1 MMDTQLISQLAS
13 INDDDRVYVVR
24 MIRICHRTR
33 DNDVKDEVIRYHY
46 DKNEALKLIYDNI
59 NYRLDD
65 LLELYFEIYNQR
77 GTRTRSVQIYKRGD

>member
-59 NYRLDD
+59 NYRVDE

>member
-1 MMDTQLISQLAS
+1 MMDAQLISQLAS

-24 MIRICHRTR
+24 MLRICHRTR

>member
-24 MIRICHRTR
+24 MLRICHRTR

-46 DKNEALKLIYDNI
+46 DKNEAMKLIYDNI
-59 NYRLDD
+59 NYRVDE

>member
-24 MIRICHRTR
+24 MLRICHRTR

-59 NYRLDD
+59 NYRVDE